1 MMINFVFV
9 FLSLALLVY
18 LHEFFHF
25 IFAKKYKLRVEEF
38 GFGFPPRIYGKKIK
52 ETIYSFNL
60 LPLGGFVKIDEESFK
75 KSPFKSRFWVIF
87 AGVFSFWIIGYL
99 LFSIN
104 SIIGIPLSV
113 NYLPPK
119 NNEKTWVAIIDLN
132 QKSPAQKAGLKQG
145 DRILSI
151 KTKDGNFSIES
162 ISQFQKIV
170 QENKGKKVE
179 LEILRGEKTLNFS
192 LVPRQEY
199 PKDEGPLGLMLET
212 IYIKKTPW
220 YWAPWEGLKYTFQY
234 SKRIMTGYFFL
245 FLNIF
250 KKGATESLVGP
261 VGFLHFS
268 SIFFNLGPSYF
279 LNFLGMASLSL
290 SFFNLLPIPVTDG
303 GRIFLMLI
311 EKIRKK
317 EFSLETEK
325 KIIGAFFFLLLIIAF
340 IVSIRDIQ
348 RIV

>member
-1 MMINFVFV
+1 MINLIIL

-25 IFAKKYKLRVEEF
+25 IFAKKYKLKVEEF

-52 ETIYSFNL
+52 ETIYSLNL
-60 LPLGGFVKIDEESFK
+60 LPFGGFVKIDEKSFK
-75 KSPFKSRFWVIF
+75 KAPFKSRFWVIF

-99 LFSIN
+99 IFSIN
-104 SIIGIPLSV
+104 SIIGIPVSV

-132 QKSPAQKAGLKQG
+132 KDSPGQKAGLKQG

-151 KTKDGNFSIES
+151 KTKDEKIT
-162 ISQFQKIV
+162 IKDIPQFQKIV
-170 QENKGKKVE
+170 QENKGK
-179 LEILRGEKTLNFS
+179 EIEIEVLRGNKILNFP
-192 LVPRQEY
+192 LIPRKEHPQN
-199 PKDEGPLGLMLET
+199 EGPLGVAIET
-212 IYIKKTPW
+212 IYIKKSPW
-220 YWAPWEGLKYTFQY
+220 YLSWWDGLKYAFKY
-234 SKRIMTGYFFL
+234 SQRIIEGYFFL

-250 KKGATESLVGP
+250 KKEATESLVGP
-261 VGFLHFS
+261 IGFLHFS
-268 SIFFNLGPSYF
+268 SIFLNLGASYY

-325 KIIGAFFFLLLIIAF
+325 KIISAFFFLLLILAI
-340 IVSIRDIQ
+340 IVSFRDIQ
-348 RIV
+348 RII